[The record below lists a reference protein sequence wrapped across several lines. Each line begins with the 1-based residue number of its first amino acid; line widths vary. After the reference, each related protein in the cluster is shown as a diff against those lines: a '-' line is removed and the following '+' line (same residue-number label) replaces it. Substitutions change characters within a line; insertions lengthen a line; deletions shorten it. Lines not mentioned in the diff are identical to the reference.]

1 MHEIF
6 VFGTLKEGFPNFHEN
21 DGQRV
26 DGHFLTLDRFA
37 LYLVGERCTP
47 WMMDNTGDGHRV
59 VGEVYRVDDNG
70 LARMDRLER
79 VGLADG
85 YVRKEIIVEETSSG
99 MQQLVMVYLKPVS
112 QLDHNEIQDGPF
124 SEYTLSRAA
133 RYQPRR

>member
-6 VFGTLKEGFPNFHEN
+6 VFGTLKDGFPNFGEN

-26 DGHFLTLDRFA
+26 AGQFLTRDRFA
-37 LYLVGERCTP
+37 LYLIGERCTP

-85 YVRKEIIVEETSSG
+85 YIRKGIVVEETNSG
-99 MQQLVMVYLKPVS
+99 TQQSVMVYLKPAI
-112 QLDHNEIQDGPF
+112 QLDHSEIQDGPLP
-124 SEYTLSRAA
+124 EYTLSHAA
-133 RYQPRR
+133 RYQPRL